1 VDSEVLFQVSNED
14 ISYFKTQEMAMMII
28 MMAMAISMDISGS
41 ETKDY
46 ST

>member
-1 VDSEVLFQVSNED
+1 MDSEVLFHVSNED
-14 ISYFKTQEMAMMII
+14 ISYFKTQEMAM